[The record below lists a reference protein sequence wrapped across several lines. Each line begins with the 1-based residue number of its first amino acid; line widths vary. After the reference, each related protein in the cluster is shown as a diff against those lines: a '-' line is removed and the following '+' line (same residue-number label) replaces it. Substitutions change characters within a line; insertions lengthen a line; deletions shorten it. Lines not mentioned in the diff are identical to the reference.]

1 MPFIHDDFLLSS
13 PAARRL
19 YHEFAEN
26 QPILDYHNHLP
37 PKDIAENRQ
46 FRNLHEIWLE
56 GDHYKWRGMR
66 CNGISED
73 LITGSAAPRDKFL
86 AWARTVPQTLRNP
99 LYHWTHLELKRYFG
113 IDDLLNEQTATAIWD
128 KTCEMLAQPELST
141 RGILKKFQ
149 IRALCTTDDPI
160 DDLAHHQK
168 CRADGLDV
176 GVFPTFRPDKAL
188 AVHLP
193 EAWNAWCD
201 KLSAAS
207 GIEVNRYASLLLAL
221 ENRHDFFHSVGGRL
235 SDHGLNHAHSRFISD
250 AEAQRIFEKAR
261 SGQAAS
267 PEEQDAFASN
277 IMLHVGQLNSRKGW
291 TMQLHL
297 GPVRNNNTRLARQI
311 GADVG
316 CDSIGDYPQAES
328 LSRFLDRLDTENALP
343 RTILYNVNPAD
354 NYVFG
359 TMAGNFADGSIAGKV
374 QFGSG
379 WWFVDQKEGMEW
391 QINALSNLGL
401 LSRFVGMLTDS
412 RSFMSFPRHE
422 YFRRTLCN
430 LIGRDIESGEVPAD
444 YELVG
449 GMVRD
454 ICFQNAQSFLRLG

>member
-1 MPFIHDDFLLSS
+1 
-13 PAARRL
+13 
-19 YHEFAEN
+19 
-26 QPILDYHNHLP
+26 LDYHNHLP

-73 LITGSAAPRDKFL
+73 LITGSATPRDKFL

-113 IDDLLNEQTATAIWD
+113 IDDLLDEKTAPEIWNQ
-128 KTCEMLAQPELST
+128 TCEMLAQPELST
-141 RGILKKFQ
+141 RGILRKFQ

-168 CRADGLDV
+168 CRTDGLDV
-176 GVFPTFRPDKAL
+176 AIFPTFRPDKAL

-193 EAWNAWCD
+193 EAWNIWCD

-207 GIEVNRYASLLLAL
+207 GVEVNSYASLLSAL
-221 ENRHDFFHSVGGRL
+221 EKRHDFFHSVGGRL
-235 SDHGLNHAHSRFISD
+235 SDHGLNHAHSHFVSD
-250 AEAQRIFEKAR
+250 AETQRIFAKAR
-261 SGQAAS
+261 GGEAAS

-328 LSRFLDRLDTENALP
+328 LSRFLDRLDTENSLP

-430 LIGRDIESGEVPAD
+430 LIGRDIESGELPED
-444 YELVG
+444 YDLVG
-449 GMVRD
+449 SMVRN
-454 ICFQNAQSFLRLG
+454 ICFQNAQTFLRLG